1 MVSSNLKGVLLGLEV
16 FVYSVLG
23 IVALYGAYLA
33 LLLFRRI
40 KAKRFAS
47 DKAADEFLDDVR
59 DMLDK
64 QNYDGVADLC
74 DSPQYW
80 AKAVPQLILVALANR
95 TKPMAR
101 LKRIVNQEFERE
113 VTTELEYTLAWIGT
127 CVRSGPMLGLLGTV
141 LGIVVTF
148 SKLAEMGA
156 SGGDPSKL
164 AGGIGTALF
173 ATALGLTVAIP
184 LTLLGAA
191 FHVRVG
197 RLETD
202 VRIYMS
208 EFFDELEA
216 ALAKAPKK

>member
-1 MVSSNLKGVLLGLEV
+1 MNLNAVLLALEV

-23 IVALYGAYLA
+23 IVALFGAYLA

-40 KAKRFAS
+40 KQKRFAS

-64 QNYDGVADLC
+64 QNYDGVVELC
-74 DSPQYW
+74 DSPGYW
-80 AKAVPQLILVALANR
+80 AKAVPQLILVAMANR
-95 TKPMAR
+95 TKPIPK
-101 LKRIVNQEFERE
+101 LKRLVNQEFERE

-148 SKLAEMGA
+148 GKLAEMGA

-184 LTLLGAA
+184 LTLLGAL

-202 VRIYMS
+202 VRIYMG

-216 ALAKAPKK
+216 SLNKGAKK

>member
-1 MVSSNLKGVLLGLEV
+1 MNLNSVLLGLEV

-23 IVALYGAYLA
+23 GVALFGGYLA

-40 KAKRFAS
+40 KQKRFS
-47 DKAADEFLDDVR
+47 NDRAADEFMDEIREL
-59 DMLDK
+59 LEK
-64 QNYDGVADLC
+64 QDFEGVNQLC
-74 DSPQYW
+74 DTPAYW
-80 AKAVPQLILVALANR
+80 AKAVPQLILIAIANR
-95 TKPMAR
+95 TKPMPK
-101 LKRIVNQEFERE
+101 LKRLVNEEFERE
-113 VTTELEYTLAWIGT
+113 VTTELEYTLAWVGT

-148 SKLAEMGA
+148 GKLAEMGA

-184 LTLLGAA
+184 LTLLGAV

-202 VRIYMS
+202 VRIYMA
-208 EFFDELEA
+208 EFFDELEIA
-216 ALAKAPKK
+216 MNKANKK